1 MYFFF
6 CVLILDSIHSKTSEK
21 HSTRVGFKYPKFC
34 KKKKKKHSQMQ
45 YKDCKDN
52 STFAPQAL
60 EGNIASW
67 RKRTHGESRTRAHIH
82 EYLEK

>member
-1 MYFFF
+1 
-6 CVLILDSIHSKTSEK
+6 
-21 HSTRVGFKYPKFC
+21 
-34 KKKKKKHSQMQ
+34 MQ

-82 EYLEK
+82 EYLEKWEIIHGLDLKLVLYL